1 MLEAISYD
9 NPRITTLS
17 RGRHNPSNFFLRQAQ
32 GKQETF
38 EELLPFNTFTV
49 HKLRLKNYVAKF
61 KVCK

>member
-17 RGRHNPSNFFLRQAQ
+17 RGRYNPANFFC